1 MGGEAISRGR
11 EEILPYFFGEERSL
25 YACHHFPFTDSAHE
39 AVLIC
44 SATGHE
50 YERCHRA
57 TRQLA
62 VQLARAGYATM
73 RFDYSGTGDSAGEY
87 AQASLAQWQ
96 RDVAAAADECRRRT
110 GREQLCMV
118 GVRLGA
124 ALAAQ
129 VAAGRNDASH
139 LVLYAPVMDGAALL
153 AEWRRE
159 QSDFDRKYSR
169 ATEEAPNEVLG
180 FPLTEAFC
188 AELGRELAPRAPGPA
203 LRRVLI
209 LAEFPG
215 ESAIQQAATVLASR
229 GANVTVEQVNGP
241 AVWRRDPSE
250 GIVPFKVLRHIADW
264 MKEGL

>member
-1 MGGEAISRGR
+1 MR
-11 EEILPYFFGEERSL
+11 EEILPYFFGEEPSL

-44 SATGHE
+44 GATGHE

-110 GREQLCMV
+110 GRERLCMV

-139 LVLYAPVMDGAALL
+139 LVLYAPAMDGAALL
-153 AEWRRE
+153 AEWRGE
-159 QSDFDRKYSR
+159 QADFDRKYHH
-169 ATEEAPNEVLG
+169 TTDQAPDEVFG
-180 FPLTEAFC
+180 FPLTEAFR
-188 AELGRELAPRAPGPA
+188 AELGRELVPPAPGPA
-203 LRRVLI
+203 LQRVLI
-209 LAEFPG
+209 LAEVPD
-215 ESAIQQAATVLASR
+215 ESAIRQTATVLASR
-229 GANVTVEQVNGP
+229 GANVTVERINGP

-250 GIVPFKVLRHIADW
+250 GIVPFKILRRIADW
-264 MKEGL
+264 MREGQ